1 MHEKENFVFD
11 GGFSMIKKND
21 LFEAEITAMT
31 AEGSGIC
38 RADGMAVFV
47 PGTAVG
53 DRCVVRVVKVLKKY
67 AFGRLEELLTPSPD
81 RTTPDCPI
89 AGPCGGC
96 VYRHITYEAE
106 LKIKTQRVRD
116 ALERIGGFENIPM
129 EPILGAPSRTRYRNK
144 CQLPIGLSKNGEMQM
159 GFYAVNSHR
168 IIDTHTCLLQP
179 EVFDRAAEAF
189 RAWQKLS
196 GESIYDEAAHS
207 GVLRH
212 LYMRCGEKSGEV
224 LVCIVA
230 NGAKL
235 HGEDL
240 LVKMLREA
248 VPEITGIVLNINRER
263 TNVVLGRELRTLWGK
278 PTIRDTLCRLEFEI
292 SPHAFYQVN
301 RTQAEA
307 LYNKAAEYAGLTGA
321 ETLLDLYCGTGTIGL
336 SMASRAKKLIGAE
349 IIPSAV
355 ENARKNAAHNHVTNA
370 EFLCGD
376 AKDAARILYE
386 RGERPDVIVIDPPRK
401 GCDAAVITT
410 IAAMRPTRVVYVS
423 CDPATLARDLK
434 QFTAEDYNIEAV
446 TPVDMFP
453 GTAHVETVV
462 LLSHKKPDG
471 HINVKVEFGE
481 GEGKVP
487 LDNIAK
493 RAEEYKPKERVTYK
507 MIKEYIEAKYGFK
520 VHTAYIAEVKRDL
533 GLPMYDAPNA
543 VEELKQPRKHPTAEK
558 VEAIRDALK
567 HFEVI

>member
-1 MHEKENFVFD
+1 
-11 GGFSMIKKND
+11 
-21 LFEAEITAMT
+21 
-31 AEGSGIC
+31 
-38 RADGMAVFV
+38 
-47 PGTAVG
+47 
-53 DRCVVRVVKVLKKY
+53 
-67 AFGRLEELLTPSPD
+67 
-81 RTTPDCPI
+81 
-89 AGPCGGC
+89 
-96 VYRHITYEAE
+96 
-106 LKIKTQRVRD
+106 
-116 ALERIGGFENIPM
+116 
-129 EPILGAPSRTRYRNK
+129 
-144 CQLPIGLSKNGEMQM
+144 
-159 GFYAVNSHR
+159 
-168 IIDTHTCLLQP
+168 
-179 EVFDRAAEAF
+179 
-189 RAWQKLS
+189 
-196 GESIYDEAAHS
+196 
-207 GVLRH
+207 
-212 LYMRCGEKSGEV
+212 MRCGEKSGEV

-263 TNVVLGRELRTLWGK
+263 TNVVLGRELRTLWGN

-386 RGERPDVIVIDPPRK
+386 RGERPDVIIIDPPRK

-462 LLSHKKPDG
+462 LLSRETNPLTVEVRMEVETG
-471 HINVKVEFGE
+471 EVKEH
-481 GEGKVP
+481 P
-487 LDNIAK
+487 
-493 RAEEYKPKERVTYK
+493 TYK
-507 MIKEYIEAKYGFK
+507 RIQEYVQEKYGFK
-520 VHTAYIAEVKRDL
+520 VHTAYIAEVKRMV
-533 GLPMYDAPNA
+533 GLDMHKAPNA
-543 VEELKQPRKHPTAEK
+543 VEQRKHEYHPCPPEK
-558 VEAIRDALK
+558 VEAIKDALR
-567 HFEVI
+567 HFGLIAE

>member
-1 MHEKENFVFD
+1 
-11 GGFSMIKKND
+11 MIKKND

-278 PTIRDTLCRLEFEI
+278 LTIRDTLCRLEFEI

-301 RTQAEA
+301 RTQAER
-307 LYNKAAEYAGLTGA
+307 LYLLAQKEAGLTGN
-321 ETLLDLYCGTGTIGL
+321 EVLLDLYCGTGTIGL
-336 SMASRAKKLIGAE
+336 TMAHKARLLIGAD
-349 IIPSAV
+349 IVAPAIADAR
-355 ENARKNAAHNHVTNA
+355 ENARQNGIENAR
-370 EFLCGD
+370 FLC
-376 AKDAARILYE
+376 ADAAKAAETLKAE
-386 RGERPDVIVIDPPRK
+386 GVCPDVVILDPPRK
-401 GCDAAVITT
+401 GCDEALVETVC
-410 IAAMRPTRVVYVS
+410 AMQPRRVVYVS
-423 CDPATLARDLK
+423 CDPATLSRDLAR
-434 QFTAEDYNIEAV
+434 FAERGYATKRV
-446 TPVDMFP
+446 TPVDLFP
-453 GTAHVETVV
+453 GTMHVESVC
-462 LLSHKKPDG
+462 LL
-471 HINVKVEFGE
+471 
-481 GEGKVP
+481 
-487 LDNIAK
+487 
-493 RAEEYKPKERVTYK
+493 ER
-507 MIKEYIEAKYGFK
+507 E
-520 VHTAYIAEVKRDL
+520 
-533 GLPMYDAPNA
+533 
-543 VEELKQPRKHPTAEK
+543 
-558 VEAIRDALK
+558 
-567 HFEVI
+567 

>member
-1 MHEKENFVFD
+1 
-11 GGFSMIKKND
+11 
-21 LFEAEITAMT
+21 
-31 AEGSGIC
+31 
-38 RADGMAVFV
+38 
-47 PGTAVG
+47 
-53 DRCVVRVVKVLKKY
+53 
-67 AFGRLEELLTPSPD
+67 
-81 RTTPDCPI
+81 
-89 AGPCGGC
+89 
-96 VYRHITYEAE
+96 
-106 LKIKTQRVRD
+106 
-116 ALERIGGFENIPM
+116 
-129 EPILGAPSRTRYRNK
+129 
-144 CQLPIGLSKNGEMQM
+144 
-159 GFYAVNSHR
+159 
-168 IIDTHTCLLQP
+168 
-179 EVFDRAAEAF
+179 
-189 RAWQKLS
+189 
-196 GESIYDEAAHS
+196 
-207 GVLRH
+207 
-212 LYMRCGEKSGEV
+212 
-224 LVCIVA
+224 
-230 NGAKL
+230 
-235 HGEDL
+235 
-240 LVKMLREA
+240 MLREA

-453 GTAHVETVV
+453 GTAHVETVC
-462 LLSHKKPDG
+462 LLSKLNAKQHIEVDIHMDELDLTDAEKK
-471 HINVKVEFGE
+471 
-481 GEGKVP
+481 
-487 LDNIAK
+487 A
-493 RAEEYKPKERVTYK
+493 TYSE
-507 MIKEYIEAKYGFK
+507 IKEYVLEHTGLK
-520 VHTAYIAEVKRDL
+520 VSSLYIAQVKQKCGIIERENYNKPKSD
-533 GLPMYDAPNA
+533 DA
-543 VEELKQPRKHPTAEK
+543 KQPQCPPDKEK
-558 VEAIRDALK
+558 AIKEALK
-567 HFEVI
+567 HFGMI

>member
-1 MHEKENFVFD
+1 
-11 GGFSMIKKND
+11 MIKKND

-349 IIPSAV
+349 IIPAAV

-401 GCDAAVITT
+401 GCDAAVITS

-462 LLSHKKPDG
+462 LLSKGEVDSKK
-471 HINVKVEFGE
+471 IRVEFSLEDMDMSEFQDG
-481 GEGKVP
+481 
-487 LDNIAK
+487 A
-493 RAEEYKPKERVTYK
+493 TYPQ
-507 MIKEYIEAKYGFK
+507 IKEYVLEHTGLK
-520 VHTAYIAEVKRDL
+520 VSNLYISQIKRKC
-533 GLPMYDAPNA
+533 GIGVGKNYNLPKSEDSR
-543 VEELKQPRKHPTAEK
+543 QPQCPPEK
-558 VEAIRDALK
+558 EKAIREAFK
-567 HFEVI
+567 YFGMI